1 MQPRSY
7 ISPEEYLALEA
18 VAETKHEYWDGH
30 LVAMAGASLEHNLI
44 KDNLAAELKQR
55 LRERGCR
62 VVTSDQRVQL
72 GVRYVYPD
80 VVVVCSEPALSDS
93 RPPSLVNPDLLVE
106 VSSDSTSDRDRQ
118 DKLVAYTQ
126 LASLKEY
133 WIVEPGRA
141 FVTQFIRRGEEWVVH
156 TFLGSEATL
165 KSDHFGIEIPL
176 NDIYALVL

>member
-30 LVAMAGASLEHNLI
+30 LVAMASPSLEHNLI

-80 VVVVCSEPALSDS
+80 VVVVCGEPELSDS

-106 VSSDSTSDRDRQ
+106 ICSDVTNDRDYL
-118 DKLVAYTQ
+118 DKLVAYMG
-126 LASLKEY
+126 LDSLHEY
-133 WIVEPGRA
+133 WIVDSGRA
-141 FVTQFIRRGEEWVVH
+141 FVTQFIRRGEEWIVH
-156 TFLGSEATL
+156 AFLGAEATL
-165 KSDHFGIEIPL
+165 DSDHFGIKIPL
-176 NDIYALVL
+176 NDIYALAL